1 MAGWLLL
8 TWDGAGNQG
17 PMIALAQRLA
27 ARGHRVVFAG
37 YGGQRARFER
47 AGFAFRELPRADAG
61 YPAAPPPEGW
71 LPALAGAVWA
81 CPAQAEDLDE
91 LLADGSYDG
100 VVADCLMF
108 GALARLETSG
118 IPAAVLVHSAPG
130 ALCPPGEAM
139 DGMLLPAVNALREGI
154 GRPAIE
160 RLWDAWTPFPTLC
173 ATIPELDPLADE
185 APFDYVGPLFEE
197 QAPSGWRAPWR
208 ADDPR
213 PLVVAGFSTGL
224 AWDQTSRIQRTLDA
238 FADGAGPRLLVT
250 TAMMD
255 AAGLRVPENATVL
268 PWLPHAEI
276 LPRAAAVVT
285 HAGHGTVAA
294 ALAHGVPLVAL
305 PNPAADQPILA
316 GRAAE
321 LGAGIA
327 LDGESAGP
335 EEIAEAVRTVVEDP
349 SYRAAALSLASG
361 VAAERGPAAAVGRL
375 ERLLREAP
383 PGRAGADR
391 AARLS

>member
-17 PMIALAQRLA
+17 PMVALAQQLA

-37 YGGQRARFER
+37 YGGQRARFEG
-47 AGFAFRELPRADAG
+47 AGFEFRTLPRADAG
-61 YPAAPPPEGW
+61 YPTAPPPEGW
-71 LPALAGAVWA
+71 LPALVGAVWA
-81 CPAQAEDLDE
+81 CPAQAADVEE
-91 LLADGSYDG
+91 LLADGSFDG

-108 GALARLETSG
+108 GALARLESSAV
-118 IPAAVLVHSAPG
+118 PAAVLVHSAPG

-154 GRPAIE
+154 GRPALG

-173 ATIPELDPLADE
+173 ASIPELDPLADRS
-185 APFDYVGPLFEE
+185 PFEYVGPMFEE
-197 QAPSGWRAPWR
+197 QPPSGWRPPWR
-208 ADDPR
+208 ADDLR

-224 AWDQTSRIQRTLDA
+224 AWDQISRIQRTLDA
-238 FADGAGPRLLVT
+238 FADEAGPRLLIT
-250 TAMMD
+250 TGMMD

-268 PWLPHAEI
+268 PWLPHAEV
-276 LPRAAAVVT
+276 LPHAAAVVT
-285 HAGHGTVAA
+285 HAGHGTAAA

-316 GRAAE
+316 RRAAD

-327 LDGESAGP
+327 LDGEAAGP
-335 EEIAEAVRTVVEDP
+335 EEIAAAVRTVIGEP
-349 SYRAAALSLASG
+349 SYRAAALSLAG
-361 VAAERGPAAAVGRL
+361 RIAAAPGPAGAAGRL
-375 ERLLREAP
+375 ERLLRKSWAG
-383 PGRAGADR
+383 GRPAT
-391 AARLS
+391 RLS

>member
-1 MAGWLLL
+1 MSGWLLL
-8 TWDGAGNQG
+8 SWDGAGNQG
-17 PMIALAQRLA
+17 PMIALAQQLA

-47 AGFAFRELPRADAG
+47 AGFEFRTLPRADAG

-71 LPALAGAVWA
+71 LPALVDAVWA
-81 CPAQAEDLDE
+81 CPAHAADIDE
-91 LLADGSYDG
+91 VLADGSYDG

-108 GALARLETSG
+108 GALARLETSA

-130 ALCPPGEAM
+130 ALCPPGQAM
-139 DGMLLPAVNALREGI
+139 DGMLLPAVNALRAAA
-154 GRPAIE
+154 GRPALE
-160 RLWDAWTPFPTLC
+160 RLWDAWTSFPTLC
-173 ATIPELDPLADE
+173 ASIPELDPLADQS
-185 APFDYVGPLFEE
+185 PFEYVGPMFEE

-208 ADDPR
+208 ADDLR

-238 FADGAGPRLLVT
+238 FADTAGLRLLIT
-250 TAMMD
+250 TGMMD

-276 LPRAAAVVT
+276 LPHAAAIVT

-294 ALAHGVPLVAL
+294 ALAHGVPLIAL

-316 GRAAE
+316 RRAVE
-321 LGAGIA
+321 LGAGVA
-327 LDGESAGP
+327 LDGEAAGP
-335 EEIAEAVRTVVEDP
+335 GEIAAAVRTVIEDP
-349 SYRAAALSLASG
+349 SYRAAALALAG
-361 VAAERGPAAAVGRL
+361 RIAAAPGPAAAVGRL
-375 ERLLREAP
+375 ERLLWKPSR
-383 PGRAGADR
+383 GRAGGGGAT
-391 AARLS
+391 RLS